1 MSIEKT
7 NRLRIALQKA
17 KAGLELQDEQNKENP
32 SKLGRLLNKPASLSS
47 ERRLVPS
54 QPIHERPLMSAI
66 SKEVLGEDIEYQPT
80 IELEK
85 SHPVSRMK
93 NLRERSFDESIPEG
107 SLGDKIGFSSMGQ
120 PLWSSILDEQRNM
133 PSNRMPTA
141 ISAPNQGE
149 RLHHS
154 TTLSSQTHWPQRLE
168 LSQRKTFKQWK
179 VTPENEQATGV
190 CESIIDH
197 LGERHNPH
205 IIIGAS
211 EVGKSHLLNAT
222 GQSALRYFDGDVR
235 IIRATELI
243 GASQLP
249 NDWQDAIATTVLL
262 LIDDVHVI
270 AAHED
275 HAQTVGHLIDHAL
288 NLGVHVLCTS
298 GTPPRDWPSSRLWEL
313 LRNASASTVQPA
325 SEASLAL
332 HIKHQTSLLGMLLED
347 AHIMQI
353 LSHSGQSW
361 RGVEAAIS
369 MLKDAHERG
378 ENIVDPEDVITVLTG
393 RSLQSA
399 TRNDSIPEPSISLA
413 SDILKRATDVVFSEV
428 DAGGIEL
435 HTTALEMEED
445 DWEPTE
451 VSAEDLSSANDLL
464 EMHLRTTLDELTP
477 EAPTVLDVDSRDQH
491 LTHQLGTVSGR
502 DIERT
507 ADVLAG
513 IDASID
519 EALAERERLMV
530 RDDLRLRHLELK
542 MEQLLERTA
551 HADANELIDIV
562 DELRVIEHE
571 LGLVSEDAMEA
582 FEMEDEEI
590 RIAHL
595 STIRPTTRLLG
606 EEE

>member
-1 MSIEKT
+1 
-7 NRLRIALQKA
+7 
-17 KAGLELQDEQNKENP
+17 
-32 SKLGRLLNKPASLSS
+32 
-47 ERRLVPS
+47 
-54 QPIHERPLMSAI
+54 MSAP
-66 SKEVLGEDIEYQPT
+66 K
-80 IELEK
+80 
-85 SHPVSRMK
+85 
-93 NLRERSFDESIPEG
+93 
-107 SLGDKIGFSSMGQ
+107 
-120 PLWSSILDEQRNM
+120 
-133 PSNRMPTA
+133 
-141 ISAPNQGE
+141 QGE

-179 VTPENEQATGV
+179 VTPENEQATRV

-205 IIIGAS
+205 LIIGTT

-243 GASQLP
+243 GTNELP
-249 NDWQDAIATTVLL
+249 RDWQEAIPTTVLL

-270 AAHED
+270 AAD
-275 HAQTVGHLIDHAL
+275 DNHAQQIGHLVDHAL
-288 NLGVHVLCTS
+288 NLGVHILCTS
-298 GTPPRDWPSSRLWEL
+298 VTHPQDWPSSRLWEL
-313 LRNASASTVQPA
+313 LRYASASTMETA
-325 SEASLAL
+325 SEASLAM
-332 HIKHQTSLLGMLLED
+332 HVKHQTSLLGMLLED
-347 AHIMQI
+347 AHIMQV
-353 LSHSGQSW
+353 LSHTGHSW

-378 ENIVDPEDVITVLTG
+378 ENIVDPEDVIAVLTG
-393 RSLQSA
+393 RSLHPTMS
-399 TRNDSIPEPSISLA
+399 NDSTPGPSISLA
-413 SDILKRATDVVFSEV
+413 SDILKRATDVVYSEV

-435 HTTALEMEED
+435 HSTVLDMEDD
-445 DWEPTE
+445 DWEPSE

-464 EMHLRTTLDELTP
+464 EMHLRTTLDQLTP
-477 EAPTVLDVDSRDQH
+477 EAPTVLDVDSRDRH
-491 LTHQLGTVSGR
+491 LTHQLGTVSGG

-507 ADVLAG
+507 ADVLTG

-551 HADANELIDIV
+551 HADANQLIDIV

>member
-17 KAGLELQDEQNKENP
+17 KAGLQQQDVQNAPNP
-32 SKLGRLLNKPASLSS
+32 SKLGRLLNKPPSLSL
-47 ERRLVPS
+47 EPHLLPS
-54 QPIHERPLMSAI
+54 QPIHERPMMAAI
-66 SKEVLGEDIEYQPT
+66 SKEVLGKDIEYQPT

-93 NLRERSFDESIPEG
+93 DLRERSFDDSVPEG
-107 SLGDKIGFSSMGQ
+107 ILGDKVGFSSIGQ
-120 PLWSSILDEQRNM
+120 PLWSSILDEQRSM
-133 PSNRMPTA
+133 PFNKIPKTM
-141 ISAPNQGE
+141 SAPEQGE
-149 RLHHS
+149 RLHYS
-154 TTLSSQTHWPQRLE
+154 TTLTSQAHWPQRLE

-179 VTPENEQATGV
+179 VTPENKQPTRV

-211 EVGKSHLLNAT
+211 EVGKSHILNAT
-222 GQSALRYFDGDVR
+222 GQAALRYFDGDVR
-235 IIRATELI
+235 IIRATELV
-243 GASQLP
+243 GTNQLP
-249 NDWQDAIATTVLL
+249 SDWQDAIASTVLL
-262 LIDDVHVI
+262 LIDDAHVI
-270 AAHED
+270 AGNKD
-275 HAQTVGHLIDHAL
+275 HAQNIGQLIDQAL
-288 NLGVHVLCTS
+288 NLGVHILCTS
-298 GTPPRDWPSSRLWEL
+298 GTHPQEWASSRMWEL
-313 LRNASASTVQPA
+313 LRHASTSTIQTA
-325 SEASLAL
+325 SEASLAM

-347 AHIMQI
+347 AHIMQV
-353 LSHSGQSW
+353 LSHSDYSW

-378 ENIVDPEDVITVLTG
+378 ENIVNPEDVVAVLTG
-393 RSLQSA
+393 RPLHS
-399 TRNDSIPEPSISLA
+399 TTFDDSNPGPSISLA
-413 SDILKRATDVVFSEV
+413 SDILKRATDVVYSEV

-435 HTTALEMEED
+435 HSTALDMEED

-464 EMHLRTTLDELTP
+464 EMHLQTTLDELTP
-477 EAPTVLDVDSRDQH
+477 EAPTVLDVDSRDRH
-491 LTHQLGTVSGR
+491 LTHQLGTIDGA

-530 RDDLRLRHLELK
+530 RDDLRLRHLEFK
-542 MEQLLERTA
+542 MEELLERTA
-551 HADANELIDIV
+551 HADADELIDIV

-582 FEMEDEEI
+582 FESEDEEI

>member
-17 KAGLELQDEQNKENP
+17 KAGLEQQDEQNKENP
-32 SKLGRLLNKPASLSS
+32 SKLGRLLNKPSTLSS

-54 QPIHERPLMSAI
+54 QPIHERPLMAAI

-93 NLRERSFDESIPEG
+93 NLRERSFDESIPAG

-133 PSNRMPTA
+133 PSNMVPATM
-141 ISAPNQGE
+141 SAPKQGD

-154 TTLSSQTHWPQRLE
+154 TTLPSQTHWPQRLE
-168 LSQRKTFKQWK
+168 LNQRKTFKQWK
-179 VTPENEQATGV
+179 ATPENEQATRV

-205 IIIGAS
+205 LLIGSS

-222 GQSALRYFDGDVR
+222 GQSALRYFEGDVR

-243 GASQLP
+243 GAGQLP

-270 AAHED
+270 AIHED
-275 HAQTVGHLIDHAL
+275 HAQTVGHLVDHAL

-313 LRNASASTVQPA
+313 LRHASASTMLPA

-347 AHIMQI
+347 AHIMQV

-378 ENIVDPEDVITVLTG
+378 ESIVDPEDVITVLAG
-393 RSLQSA
+393 RSLQSD
-399 TRNDSIPEPSISLA
+399 TRTDSIAEPSISLA
-413 SDILKRATDVVFSEV
+413 SDILKRATDVVYSEV

-435 HTTALEMEED
+435 HSTALEVEED
-445 DWEPTE
+445 NWEPTV

-477 EAPTVLDVDSRDQH
+477 EAPTVLDVDSRDRH
-491 LTHQLGTVSGR
+491 LTHQLGTVSGQ

-519 EALAERERLMV
+519 EALAELS
-530 RDDLRLRHLELK
+530 
-542 MEQLLERTA
+542 
-551 HADANELIDIV
+551 LIHI
-562 DELRVIEHE
+562 
-571 LGLVSEDAMEA
+571 
-582 FEMEDEEI
+582 
-590 RIAHL
+590 
-595 STIRPTTRLLG
+595 
-606 EEE
+606 

>member
-1 MSIEKT
+1 
-7 NRLRIALQKA
+7 
-17 KAGLELQDEQNKENP
+17 
-32 SKLGRLLNKPASLSS
+32 
-47 ERRLVPS
+47 
-54 QPIHERPLMSAI
+54 MSAP
-66 SKEVLGEDIEYQPT
+66 K
-80 IELEK
+80 
-85 SHPVSRMK
+85 
-93 NLRERSFDESIPEG
+93 
-107 SLGDKIGFSSMGQ
+107 
-120 PLWSSILDEQRNM
+120 
-133 PSNRMPTA
+133 
-141 ISAPNQGE
+141 QGE

-154 TTLSSQTHWPQRLE
+154 TTLPSQTHWPQRLE
-168 LSQRKTFKQWK
+168 LNQRKTFKQWK
-179 VTPENEQATGV
+179 VTPENEQATRV

-275 HAQTVGHLIDHAL
+275 HAQTVGHLVDHAL

-313 LRNASASTVQPA
+313 LRHASASTMQPA

-347 AHIMQI
+347 AHIMQV

-378 ENIVDPEDVITVLTG
+378 ESIVDPEDVITVLTG
-393 RSLQSA
+393 RSLQSD
-399 TRNDSIPEPSISLA
+399 TRIDSIAEPSISLA
-413 SDILKRATDVVFSEV
+413 SDILKRATDVVYSEV

-435 HTTALEMEED
+435 HSTALEMEED

-477 EAPTVLDVDSRDQH
+477 EAPTVLDVDSRDRH
-491 LTHQLGTVSGR
+491 LTHQLGTVSGQ

-530 RDDLRLRHLELK
+530 RDDLRLRHLEFK
-542 MEQLLERTA
+542 MEELLERTA

>member
-17 KAGLELQDEQNKENP
+17 KAGLDQQDEQNKENP

-66 SKEVLGEDIEYQPT
+66 SKEVLGEDVEYQPT

-93 NLRERSFDESIPEG
+93 NLRERGFDESIPEG
-107 SLGDKIGFSSMGQ
+107 GLGDKIGFSSMGQ

-141 ISAPNQGE
+141 ISAPSQGE

-154 TTLSSQTHWPQRLE
+154 TTLASQTHWPQRLE

-249 NDWQDAIATTVLL
+249 NDWQGAIATTVLL

-275 HAQTVGHLIDHAL
+275 LAQTVGQLIDHAL

-332 HIKHQTSLLGMLLED
+332 HTKHQTSLLGMLLED

-378 ENIVDPEDVITVLTG
+378 ENILDPEDVITVLTG

-551 HADANELIDIV
+551 HADANQLIDIV